1 MKMES
6 KGKKPFLKNLI
17 TLGAATIILFSIVW
31 WISSFVVKD
40 GGGDLTQRDKLA
52 LVRIEGV
59 ITESEDIV
67 RQIKKYREDSS
78 IKGIVL
84 RIDSPGGAVGPS
96 QEIYRE
102 VLKTTEGKK
111 VVASMGGLAASG
123 GYYIACAANKVFA
136 NPGTITGSIG
146 VIMAFSNFEEL
157 MKKLGLKTTV
167 IKSGKFKDVGSP
179 VRELTEEERKILQ
192 NVSDDIHGQFIEAVA
207 KGRNLKIESVKELAD
222 GRIFSGRQ
230 AKESGLID
238 ELGTLEDA
246 ISYATKLAGIKEK
259 AKIVQERKE
268 KNLLLR
274 LFKEDFSSFMP
285 SPLNTKFLGAQ
296 YIWQY

>member
-96 QEIYRE
+96 QEIYKE
-102 VLKTTEGKK
+102 VLKTTERKK

-146 VIMAFSNFEEL
+146 VIMAFSHFEEL

-167 IKSGKFKDVGSP
+167 IKSGKFKDAGSP
-179 VRELTEEERKILQ
+179 VRELTEEEKKILQ
-192 NVSDDIHGQFIEAVA
+192 SVSDDIHGQFIEAVA
-207 KGRNLKIESVKELAD
+207 NGRNLKIELVKELAD

-246 ISYATKLAGIKEK
+246 ISYATKLAGIKDK

-274 LFKEDFSSFMP
+274 LFKEDFSSLIP

>member
-1 MKMES
+1 MES

>member
-1 MKMES
+1 MEIR
-6 KGKKPFLKNLI
+6 GKSPFLKNLI
-17 TLGAATIILFSIVW
+17 TLGAVTIILFSAIW

-40 GGGDLTQRDKLA
+40 GGGDLTARDKLA

-96 QEIYRE
+96 QEIYKE

-123 GYYIACAANKVFA
+123 GYYIASAANRIFA

-274 LFKEDFSSFMP
+274 LFKEDFSSFIP

>member
-1 MKMES
+1 MES
-6 KGKKPFLKNLI
+6 KGKPFLKNLI

-246 ISYATKLAGIKEK
+246 ISYATKLAGIKDK

-268 KNLLLR
+268 KNLFLR
-274 LFKEDFSSFMP
+274 LFKEDFSSLIP

>member
-146 VIMAFSNFEEL
+146 VIMAFSHFEEL

-167 IKSGKFKDVGSP
+167 IKSGKFKDAGSP
-179 VRELTEEERKILQ
+179 VRELTEEEKKILQ
-192 NVSDDIHGQFIEAVA
+192 SVSDDIHGQFIEAVA
-207 KGRNLKIESVKELAD
+207 NGRNLKIELVKELAD

-246 ISYATKLAGIKEK
+246 ISYATKLAGIKDK

-274 LFKEDFSSFMP
+274 LFKEDFSSLIP

>member
-31 WISSFVVKD
+31 WISSFAVKD
-40 GGGDLTQRDKLA
+40 GGGDLTHRDKLA

-96 QEIYRE
+96 QEIYKE
-102 VLKTTEGKK
+102 VLKTTERKK

-146 VIMAFSNFEEL
+146 VIMAFSHFEEL

-167 IKSGKFKDVGSP
+167 IKSGKFKDAGSP
-179 VRELTEEERKILQ
+179 VRELTEEEKKILQ
-192 NVSDDIHGQFIEAVA
+192 SVSDDIHGQFIEAVA
-207 KGRNLKIESVKELAD
+207 NGRNLKIELVKELAD

-246 ISYATKLAGIKEK
+246 ISYATKLAGIKDK

-268 KNLLLR
+268 KNLFLR
-274 LFKEDFSSFMP
+274 LFKEDFSSLIP

>member
-1 MKMES
+1 MEI
-6 KGKKPFLKNLI
+6 KGKRPFLKNLI
-17 TLGAATIILFSIVW
+17 TLGVVTIILFGAIW
-31 WISSFVVKD
+31 WISSFVAKD
-40 GGGDLTQRDKLA
+40 GGGDLTARDKLA

-96 QEIYRE
+96 QEIYKE

-123 GYYIACAANKVFA
+123 GYYIASAANRIFA

-192 NVSDDIHGQFIEAVA
+192 SVSDDIHGQFIEAVA

-285 SPLNTKFLGAQ
+285 SPLNTKYLGAQ

>member
-167 IKSGKFKDVGSP
+167 IKSGKFKDAGSP
-179 VRELTEEERKILQ
+179 VRELTEEEKKILQ
-192 NVSDDIHGQFIEAVA
+192 SVSDDIHGQFIEAVA
-207 KGRNLKIESVKELAD
+207 NGRNLKIELVKELAD

-246 ISYATKLAGIKEK
+246 ISYATKLAGIKDK

-274 LFKEDFSSFMP
+274 LFKEDFSSLIP

>member
-1 MKMES
+1 MEI
-6 KGKKPFLKNLI
+6 KGKRPFLKNLI
-17 TLGAATIILFSIVW
+17 TLGVVTIILFGAIW
-31 WISSFVVKD
+31 WISSFVAKD
-40 GGGDLTQRDKLA
+40 GGGDLTARDKLA

-96 QEIYRE
+96 QEIYKE

-192 NVSDDIHGQFIEAVA
+192 SVSDDIHGQFIEAVA

>member
-1 MKMES
+1 M
-6 KGKKPFLKNLI
+6 KNLI
-17 TLGAATIILFSIVW
+17 TLGAVTIILFGAIW

-40 GGGDLTQRDKLA
+40 GGGDLTARDNKLA

-96 QEIYRE
+96 QEIYKE

-123 GYYIACAANKVFA
+123 GYYIACAANRVFA

-192 NVSDDIHGQFIEAVA
+192 GVSDDIHGQFIEAVA
-207 KGRNLKIESVKELAD
+207 KGRNLKMESVKELAD

-238 ELGTLEDA
+238 DLGTLEDA
-246 ISYATKLAGIKEK
+246 ISYATKLVGIKEK

-268 KNLLLR
+268 KNILLR
-274 LFKEDFSSFMP
+274 LFKEDFSSLIP

>member
-1 MKMES
+1 MDIL
-6 KGKKPFLKNLI
+6 GKRPFLKNLVI
-17 TLGAATIILFSIVW
+17 LGIATLILFSAIW
-31 WISSFVVKD
+31 WISSFVARD
-40 GGGDLTQRDKLA
+40 GGGDLTPRDKLA

-84 RIDSPGGAVGPS
+84 RIDSPGGSVGPS
-96 QEIYRE
+96 QEIYKE

-167 IKSGKFKDVGSP
+167 IKSGKFKDAGSP

-192 NVSDDIHGQFIEAVA
+192 NVSDDIHEQFIEAVA

-238 ELGTLEDA
+238 EIGTLEDA
-246 ISYATKLAGIKEK
+246 ISYATKLAGIKDK
-259 AKIVQERKE
+259 AKVVQERKE

-274 LFKEDFSSFMP
+274 LFKEDFSSLIP

-296 YIWQY
+296 YLWQY

>member
-1 MKMES
+1 MES

-246 ISYATKLAGIKEK
+246 ISYATKLAGIKDK

-268 KNLLLR
+268 KNLFLR
-274 LFKEDFSSFMP
+274 LFKEDFSSLIP

>member
-1 MKMES
+1 MES

-31 WISSFVVKD
+31 WISSFAVKD
-40 GGGDLTQRDKLA
+40 GGGDLTHRDKLA

-246 ISYATKLAGIKEK
+246 ISYATKLAGIKDK

-268 KNLLLR
+268 KNLFLR
-274 LFKEDFSSFMP
+274 LFKEDFSSLIP

>member
-1 MKMES
+1 MEIR
-6 KGKKPFLKNLI
+6 GKRPFLKNLI
-17 TLGAATIILFSIVW
+17 TLAVVTIILFAIIW
-31 WISSFVVKD
+31 WISSFAIRD
-40 GGGDLTQRDKLA
+40 GGGGDFISREKLA

-67 RQIKKYREDSS
+67 RQIKKYREDAA

-96 QEIYRE
+96 QEIYKE
-102 VLKTTEGKK
+102 VLRTTEGKK

-123 GYYIACAANKVFA
+123 GYYIACAANKIFA

-157 MKKLGLKTTV
+157 MKKLGLKTIV
-167 IKSGKFKDVGSP
+167 IKSGKFKDTGSP
-179 VRELTEEERKILQ
+179 VRELTGDEKKILQ
-192 NVSDDIHGQFIEAVA
+192 GVSDDIHGQFIEAVA
-207 KGRNLKIESVKELAD
+207 KGRNLKIESVRELAD

-230 AKESGLID
+230 AKESGLVD

-246 ISYATKLAGIKEK
+246 ISYATRLAGIKEK
-259 AKIVQERKE
+259 AKIVQDRKE

-274 LFKEDFSSFMP
+274 LFKEDFSSLIP

>member
-1 MKMES
+1 MEIR
-6 KGKKPFLKNLI
+6 GKSPFLKNLI
-17 TLGAATIILFSIVW
+17 TLGAITIILFSAIW
-31 WISSFVVKD
+31 WISSFVAKD
-40 GGGDLTQRDKLA
+40 GGGDLTARDKLA

-96 QEIYRE
+96 QEIYKE

-123 GYYIACAANKVFA
+123 GYYIASAANRIFA

-274 LFKEDFSSFMP
+274 LFKEDFSSFIP

>member
-31 WISSFVVKD
+31 WISSFAVKD
-40 GGGDLTQRDKLA
+40 GGGDLTHRDKLA

-96 QEIYRE
+96 QEIYKE
-102 VLKTTEGKK
+102 VLKTTERKK

-146 VIMAFSNFEEL
+146 VIMAFSHFEEL

-167 IKSGKFKDVGSP
+167 IKSGKFKDAGSP
-179 VRELTEEERKILQ
+179 VRELTEEEKKILQ
-192 NVSDDIHGQFIEAVA
+192 SVSDDIHGQFIEAVA
-207 KGRNLKIESVKELAD
+207 NGRNLKIELVKELAD

-246 ISYATKLAGIKEK
+246 ISYATKLAGIKDK

-274 LFKEDFSSFMP
+274 LFKEDFSSLIP

>member
-1 MKMES
+1 MEIR
-6 KGKKPFLKNLI
+6 GKSPFLKNLI
-17 TLGAATIILFSIVW
+17 TLGAITIILFSAIW
-31 WISSFVVKD
+31 WISSFVAKD
-40 GGGDLTQRDKLA
+40 GGGDLTARDKLA

-96 QEIYRE
+96 QEIYKE

-123 GYYIACAANKVFA
+123 GYYIASAANRIFA

-207 KGRNLKIESVKELAD
+207 NGRNLKIELVKELAD

-246 ISYATKLAGIKEK
+246 ISYATKLAGIKDK

-268 KNLLLR
+268 KNLFLR
-274 LFKEDFSSFMP
+274 LFKEDFSSLIP

>member
-1 MKMES
+1 MEI
-6 KGKKPFLKNLI
+6 KGKRPFLKNLI
-17 TLGAATIILFSIVW
+17 TLGAVTIILFGVIW

-40 GGGDLTQRDKLA
+40 GGGDLTARGKLA

-96 QEIYRE
+96 QEIYKE

-123 GYYIACAANKVFA
+123 GYYIASAANRIFA

-192 NVSDDIHGQFIEAVA
+192 SVSDDIHGQFIEAVA

-274 LFKEDFSSFMP
+274 LFKEDFSSLIP

>member
-1 MKMES
+1 MEIR
-6 KGKKPFLKNLI
+6 GKSPFLKNLI
-17 TLGAATIILFSIVW
+17 TLGAVTIILFSAIW
-31 WISSFVVKD
+31 WISSFVAKD
-40 GGGDLTQRDKLA
+40 GGGDLTARDKLA

-96 QEIYRE
+96 QEIYKE

-123 GYYIACAANKVFA
+123 GYYIASAANRIFA

-274 LFKEDFSSFMP
+274 LFKEDFSSFIP

-296 YIWQY
+296 YLWQY

>member
-1 MKMES
+1 MEIR
-6 KGKKPFLKNLI
+6 GKRPFLKNLI
-17 TLGAATIILFSIVW
+17 TLGVVTIILFSAIW

-40 GGGDLTQRDKLA
+40 GGGDLTARNKLA

-96 QEIYRE
+96 QEIYKE
-102 VLKTTEGKK
+102 VLKTIEGKK

-123 GYYIACAANKVFA
+123 GYYIASAANRIFA

-274 LFKEDFSSFMP
+274 LFKEDFSSLIP

>member
-52 LVRIEGV
+52 LV
-59 ITESEDIV
+59 
-67 RQIKKYREDSS
+67 
-78 IKGIVL
+78 GIVL

-123 GYYIACAANKVFA
+123 GYYIASAANRIFA

-246 ISYATKLAGIKEK
+246 ISYATKLAGIKDK

-268 KNLLLR
+268 KNLFLR
-274 LFKEDFSSFMP
+274 LFKEDFSSLIP

>member
-1 MKMES
+1 MEI
-6 KGKKPFLKNLI
+6 KGKRPFLKNLI
-17 TLGAATIILFSIVW
+17 TLGAVTIILFGAIW

-40 GGGDLTQRDKLA
+40 GGGDLTARDKLA

-96 QEIYRE
+96 QEIYKE
-102 VLKTTEGKK
+102 VLKTTEVKK

-123 GYYIACAANKVFA
+123 GYYIASAANRIFA

-179 VRELTEEERKILQ
+179 VREVTEEERKILQ

-274 LFKEDFSSFMP
+274 LFKEDFSSLIP

>member
-1 MKMES
+1 M
-6 KGKKPFLKNLI
+6 KNLI
-17 TLGAATIILFSIVW
+17 TLGAVTIILFGAIW

-40 GGGDLTQRDKLA
+40 GGGDLTARDNKLA

-96 QEIYRE
+96 QEIYKE

-207 KGRNLKIESVKELAD
+207 KGRNLKMESVKELAD

-246 ISYATKLAGIKEK
+246 ISYATNLVGIKEK

-268 KNLLLR
+268 KNILLR
-274 LFKEDFSSFMP
+274 LFKEDFSSLIP
-285 SPLNTKFLGAQ
+285 SPLNTKLLGAQ

>member
-1 MKMES
+1 MEI
-6 KGKKPFLKNLI
+6 KGKRPFLKNLI
-17 TLGAATIILFSIVW
+17 TLGVVTIILFGAIW
-31 WISSFVVKD
+31 WISSFVAKD
-40 GGGDLTQRDKLA
+40 GGGDLTARDKLA

-96 QEIYRE
+96 QEIYKE

-123 GYYIACAANKVFA
+123 GYYIASAANRIFA

-192 NVSDDIHGQFIEAVA
+192 SVSDDIHGQFIEAVA

-246 ISYATKLAGIKEK
+246 ISYATKLAGIKDK

-268 KNLLLR
+268 KNLFLR
-274 LFKEDFSSFMP
+274 LFKEDFSSLIP

>member
-1 MKMES
+1 MEI
-6 KGKKPFLKNLI
+6 KGKRPFLKNLI
-17 TLGAATIILFSIVW
+17 TLGVVTIILFGAIW
-31 WISSFVVKD
+31 WISSFVAKD
-40 GGGDLTQRDKLA
+40 GGGDLTARDKLA

-96 QEIYRE
+96 QEIYKE

-123 GYYIACAANKVFA
+123 GYYIASAANRIFA

-192 NVSDDIHGQFIEAVA
+192 SVSDDIHGQFIEAVA

-230 AKESGLID
+230 AMESGLID

>member
-246 ISYATKLAGIKEK
+246 ISYATKLAGIKDK

-268 KNLLLR
+268 KNLFLR
-274 LFKEDFSSFMP
+274 LFKEDFSSLIP

>member
-1 MKMES
+1 M
-6 KGKKPFLKNLI
+6 F
-17 TLGAATIILFSIVW
+17 
-31 WISSFVVKD
+31 
-40 GGGDLTQRDKLA
+40 
-52 LVRIEGV
+52 
-59 ITESEDIV
+59 
-67 RQIKKYREDSS
+67 
-78 IKGIVL
+78 
-84 RIDSPGGAVGPS
+84 
-96 QEIYRE
+96 
-102 VLKTTEGKK
+102 
-111 VVASMGGLAASG
+111 
-123 GYYIACAANKVFA
+123 ANKVFA

-246 ISYATKLAGIKEK
+246 ISYATKLAGIKDK

-268 KNLLLR
+268 KNLFLR
-274 LFKEDFSSFMP
+274 LFKEDFSSLIP

>member
-1 MKMES
+1 MES
-6 KGKKPFLKNLI
+6 KGKPFLKNLI

-31 WISSFVVKD
+31 WISSFAVKD
-40 GGGDLTQRDKLA
+40 GGGDLTHRDKLA

-96 QEIYRE
+96 QEIYKE
-102 VLKTTEGKK
+102 VLKTTERKK

-146 VIMAFSNFEEL
+146 VIMAFSHFEEL

-167 IKSGKFKDVGSP
+167 IKSGKFKDAGSP
-179 VRELTEEERKILQ
+179 VRELTEEEKKILQ
-192 NVSDDIHGQFIEAVA
+192 SVSDDIHGQFIEAVA
-207 KGRNLKIESVKELAD
+207 NGRNLKIELVKELAD

-246 ISYATKLAGIKEK
+246 ISYATKLAGIKDK

-274 LFKEDFSSFMP
+274 LFKED
-285 SPLNTKFLGAQ
+285 
-296 YIWQY
+296 

>member
-1 MKMES
+1 MES
-6 KGKKPFLKNLI
+6 KGKPFLKNLI

-31 WISSFVVKD
+31 WISSFAVKD
-40 GGGDLTQRDKLA
+40 GGGDLTHRDKLA

-246 ISYATKLAGIKEK
+246 ISYATKLAGIKDK

-268 KNLLLR
+268 KNLFLR
-274 LFKEDFSSFMP
+274 LFKEDFSSLIP

>member
-1 MKMES
+1 MEI
-6 KGKKPFLKNLI
+6 KGKRPFLKNLI
-17 TLGAATIILFSIVW
+17 TLGVVTIILFGAIW
-31 WISSFVVKD
+31 WISSFVAKD
-40 GGGDLTQRDKLA
+40 GGGDLTARDKLA

-96 QEIYRE
+96 QEIYKE

-123 GYYIACAANKVFA
+123 GYYIASAANRIFA

-192 NVSDDIHGQFIEAVA
+192 SVSDDIHGQFIEAVA

>member
-1 MKMES
+1 MEIR
-6 KGKKPFLKNLI
+6 GKSPFLKNLI
-17 TLGAATIILFSIVW
+17 TLGAVTIILFSAIW

-40 GGGDLTQRDKLA
+40 GGGDLTARDKLA

-59 ITESEDIV
+59 ITESDDIV

-96 QEIYRE
+96 QEIYKE

-123 GYYIACAANKVFA
+123 GYYIASAANRIFA

-274 LFKEDFSSFMP
+274 LFKEDFSSFIP

>member
-1 MKMES
+1 MEI
-6 KGKKPFLKNLI
+6 KGKSPFLKNLI
-17 TLGAATIILFSIVW
+17 TLGAVTIILFSAIW

-40 GGGDLTQRDKLA
+40 GGGDLTARDKLA

-96 QEIYRE
+96 QEIYKE

-123 GYYIACAANKVFA
+123 GYYIASAANRIFA

-192 NVSDDIHGQFIEAVA
+192 SVSDDIHGQFIEAVA

-274 LFKEDFSSFMP
+274 LFKEDFSSFIP